1 VAPNQI
7 RVVTGSVADRR
18 SRATDELGKLIGDEL
33 RKAGMDARR
42 HVVVKGEPEHI
53 TALINN
59 VSVDNEADAI
69 ILVGGTGIG
78 PRDNATEA
86 VTKICDHHLEGF
98 AEAYRDQLKHDLPK
112 YHSMLARA
120 SAGVYNKCL
129 VFSLSGAPEN
139 VRFAVETLIAPALP
153 LAIDMAYGREALSPR
168 EG

>member
-18 SRATDELGKLIGDEL
+18 SRATDEMGKTVGDEIK
-33 RKAGMDARR
+33 KAGFEVRR
-42 HVVVKGEPEHI
+42 HVVVKSEPEHI

-69 ILVGGTGIG
+69 IIIGGTGIG

-86 VTKICDHHLEGF
+86 VTKICDHQIEGF
-98 AEAYRDQLKHDLPK
+98 GEAYRDQLKHVMGK
-112 YHSMLARA
+112 YHSMLMRA

-129 VFSLSGAPEN
+129 VFSLAGEIDD
-139 VRFAVETLIAPALP
+139 VRLAVETLIVPALP
-153 LAIDMAYGREALSPR
+153 LACDMAYGREAQPPR
-168 EG
+168 EA